1 MAYSDFT
8 MRKLNTL
15 FGITEQNL
23 PLFDKKDIILV
34 EPSAHLRV
42 DIEDAA
48 GMPVFSE
55 KAKSELLISP
65 ILKEVW
71 KHANRQFFCYSGY
84 SLDVDKEKGLNG
96 VCDFLFSKEY
106 FVTEVA
112 TPVFCLVEAKNRA
125 IEEGIPQVVAEMY
138 AAQLLNTQQET
149 PLPIIYGCVSNG
161 FDWQFLAL
169 KGNIVTADTMR
180 YYADEATLPKLLG
193 ILTHIVKQYN

>member
-23 PLFDKKDIILV
+23 PLFDKKDIVLV
-34 EPSAHLRV
+34 QPSAHLRV

-71 KHANRQFFCYSGY
+71 KLANRQFFCYSGY

-96 VCDFLFSKEY
+96 VCDFLFSTAY
-106 FVTEVA
+106 FSTEVA
-112 TPVFCLVEAKNRA
+112 NPVFCLVEAKNRA

-138 AAQLLNTQQET
+138 AAQLLNTQHEK

-169 KGNIVTADTMR
+169 KGNVVTTDNKR
-180 YYADEATLPKLLG
+180 YYADEATLPQLLG
-193 ILTHIVKQYN
+193 ILMHIVKQYV